1 MFLDEQGPREG
12 GGLCSFCDSP
22 FFYNNILPLFVVFTP
37 LSPVSFLTLVELHH
51 VVDSEHIYLHEL
63 GTAT

>member
-1 MFLDEQGPREG
+1 M
-12 GGLCSFCDSP
+12 CSFCDSP